1 MLLTLPCLAIV
12 FQPGPEFKHGSR
24 QGIRPCFRAPM
35 PGEAAPSPDE
45 ILSDKS
51 LYPGQSFRPLEAGR
65 LRIDSGGRCQPRL
78 QPFERRHLWVN
89 THGSIQRFRCPSTD
103 ITSENS
109 RKQENSSFSFHFLTL
124 RLMKTRVCWS
134 KKEASPHENNVFA
147 LEKIGDISPKTGK
160 QKSKPT
166 YSWAKSEKSPRFMH
180 KKTRNHPLTLSFFR
194 PTALPHAH
202 PPTEFS
208 KHDYFSDD
216 VNLHQLPQRGNLFGH
231 SRTFDVT
238 ICKSA
243 QLPAS
248 IDAGF
253 PLEAQHRLVSPLPA
267 LILALPTPPTL
278 CFKPH
283 AYPDGYLL
291 VRYVR
296 FRWL

>member
-12 FQPGPEFKHGSR
+12 FQPGPEFKAGSR

-89 THGSIQRFRCPSTD
+89 THGSIQRFRCLSAD

-166 YSWAKSEKSPRFMH
+166 YSRAKSEKSPRFMH
-180 KKTRNHPLTLSFFR
+180 KKTRNHPFAFSFFR
-194 PTALPHAH
+194 PTTLPHAR

-216 VNLHQLPQRGNLFGH
+216 VNLRKPTKRGKK
-231 SRTFDVT
+231 T
-238 ICKSA
+238 
-243 QLPAS
+243 
-248 IDAGF
+248 
-253 PLEAQHRLVSPLPA
+253 
-267 LILALPTPPTL
+267 
-278 CFKPH
+278 
-283 AYPDGYLL
+283 
-291 VRYVR
+291 
-296 FRWL
+296 

>member
-1 MLLTLPCLAIV
+1 MKTRVCWSKKLAFPHENNV
-12 FQPGPEFKHGSR
+12 FALEKK
-24 QGIRPCFRAPM
+24 
-35 PGEAAPSPDE
+35 E
-45 ILSDKS
+45 I
-51 LYPGQSFRPLEAGR
+51 YP
-65 LRIDSGGRCQPRL
+65 
-78 QPFERRHLWVN
+78 
-89 THGSIQRFRCPSTD
+89 
-103 ITSENS
+103 
-109 RKQENSSFSFHFLTL
+109 RKRENSSFSFHFLTL
-124 RLMKTRVCWS
+124 GLMKTRVCWS
-134 KKEASPHENNVFA
+134 KKQVPASSFPAFVLSE
-147 LEKIGDISPKTGK
+147 
-160 QKSKPT
+160 PT
-166 YSWAKSEKSPRFMH
+166 LSRAKSEKSPRFMH

-253 PLEAQHRLVSPLPA
+253 PLEAQHRLEAPLPA

>member
-1 MLLTLPCLAIV
+1 
-12 FQPGPEFKHGSR
+12 
-24 QGIRPCFRAPM
+24 
-35 PGEAAPSPDE
+35 
-45 ILSDKS
+45 
-51 LYPGQSFRPLEAGR
+51 
-65 LRIDSGGRCQPRL
+65 
-78 QPFERRHLWVN
+78 
-89 THGSIQRFRCPSTD
+89 
-103 ITSENS
+103 
-109 RKQENSSFSFHFLTL
+109 
-124 RLMKTRVCWS
+124 MKTRVCWS
-134 KKEASPHENNVFA
+134 KKQTSRHENNVFSLEKVEDIPRKRENSSFFFHFLTLRPMKTRVCWSKKLAFPHENNVFA
-147 LEKIGDISPKTGK
+147 LEKIGDIPPKTGK

-166 YSWAKSEKSPRFMH
+166 YSRAKSEKSPRFMH

-216 VNLHQLPQRGNLFGH
+216 VNLHQLPQRGNLLGH